1 MIASRIVS
9 FFLFTATVIT
19 TGAFASPIADNVDAV
34 QKRQATDA
42 SSQTLAIL
50 TALQGST
57 NSILPQ
63 ISSLSSSGQANSDTL
78 TPLISQL
85 TASFSTASG
94 SLSAVQPESDWQHPQ
109 VPHDKIAA
117 LIAAILNDVLITLDG
132 VLLFDVPALLVTVDV
147 VVSTLLTDVEF
158 VLAGVLTLV
167 SGLLGTVTL
176 LLSALGF
183 TLISSVLG
191 LVLGL

>member
-34 QKRQATDA
+34 QKRQVTDA

-50 TALQGST
+50 TTLQGST

-94 SLSAVQPESDWQHPQ
+94 SLSSVQPESDWQHPQ